1 MKRKLL
7 IILAFV
13 ILGISGCEKNVIDNE
28 KKTSVKN
35 EPVLSN
41 INYYDDKIENEYG
54 DITLFA
60 SIKNKNE
67 GYEHVAWTNFLG
79 VNGNKAIIYHNEEN
93 GKRYVLRINTDTK
106 AVEETMGLTED
117 DYAMCI
123 NDYILIK
130 HEKYEKNEFNY
141 VLYDYDFNEI
151 CRLDVDSSDNGIF
164 LDKNMEK
171 LYYVKDNKL
180 KCMTLGDSKTYDME
194 VEYLDKIENIDDYGV
209 SNDGREYLILDGCY
223 DNNRRYKIMCDVSTG
238 EIVKLFNETA
248 SMYKI
253 EKGNIIMTDYQEDK
267 TVLYDY
273 ADENIRYK
281 YVSTVNDAMTNY
293 KILSDGRVVA
303 VNLIEGKASLFA
315 FDNNNLAASTDVA
328 IEDCLVNGGVL
339 DLGDLSDTYLS
350 CDIFEILGGDIV
362 FFVECEDYSYYFK
375 WTPQGENITNE
386 EVEISDFSVDELFF
400 ASTGEEILN
409 YFPGEL
415 SDNLKSLREKA
426 DDIEE
431 KYDIDIKIGE
441 ESRGKYE
448 QYLVGALI
456 DYDFVNDALFRLD
469 EQLGRYPDGFFKQFK
484 DETYDGI
491 SVVLSGAIETINNE
505 FVPVGFEISDYDVV
519 TIDVDITYPEDFVAT
534 FNHEMCHAIESIIY
548 DRWILE
554 SENNSD
560 ENNVEDYSL
569 SDEKWKQFNPVVD
582 DSIYTYDYNVCGYDK
597 YEQFYNEW
605 MGYEELYFTRGYG
618 MTYPNED
625 RATIFE
631 EVMSGN
637 CGIDLDRATHIKE
650 KLNYYCKCIRD
661 SFDTTGWENVP
672 WERYYID
679 S

>member
-1 MKRKLL
+1 
-7 IILAFV
+7 
-13 ILGISGCEKNVIDNE
+13 
-28 KKTSVKN
+28 
-35 EPVLSN
+35 
-41 INYYDDKIENEYG
+41 
-54 DITLFA
+54 
-60 SIKNKNE
+60 
-67 GYEHVAWTNFLG
+67 
-79 VNGNKAIIYHNEEN
+79 
-93 GKRYVLRINTDTK
+93 
-106 AVEETMGLTED
+106 
-117 DYAMCI
+117 
-123 NDYILIK
+123 
-130 HEKYEKNEFNY
+130 
-141 VLYDYDFNEI
+141 
-151 CRLDVDSSDNGIF
+151 
-164 LDKNMEK
+164 
-171 LYYVKDNKL
+171 
-180 KCMTLGDSKTYDME
+180 MTLGDSKTYDME